1 MIIIPSGETYMNLV
15 FRVLAGYV
23 MMFLGYS
30 LIKRSKI
37 IDRKMYSEKYDYRK
51 RTKIYNRKQIV

>member
-51 RTKIYNRKQIV
+51 RTKSITENK